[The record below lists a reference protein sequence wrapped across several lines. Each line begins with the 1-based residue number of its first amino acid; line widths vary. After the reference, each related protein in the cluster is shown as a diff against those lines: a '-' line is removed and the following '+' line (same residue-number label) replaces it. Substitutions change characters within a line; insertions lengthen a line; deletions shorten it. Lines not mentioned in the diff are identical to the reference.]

1 MVANKEI
8 LEEDLFYCLK
18 DIQILREK
26 LKMYERDKEALE
38 RLFKRKKKLIKRLAE
53 YD

>member
-26 LKMYERDKEALE
+26 LKMYERDQKELD
-38 RLFKRKKKLIKRLAE
+38 RLSKIKKELIEKLAE

>member
-1 MVANKEI
+1 MVETQEK
-8 LEEDLFYCLK
+8 LEEDLFICLQ

-26 LKMYERDKEALE
+26 LKMYERDLKELE
-38 RLFKRKKKLIKRLAE
+38 RLSKIKKELIGKLAE

>member
-1 MVANKEI
+1 MVETQEYIEK
-8 LEEDLFYCLK
+8 DLFICLK

-26 LKMYERDKEALE
+26 LKMYEGDQKELE
-38 RLFKRKKKLIKRLAE
+38 RLSKIKKELIGKLAE

>member
-1 MVANKEI
+1 MVETQEQIEK
-8 LEEDLFYCLK
+8 DLFICLQ

-26 LKMYERDKEALE
+26 LKMYERNQKELE
-38 RLFKRKKKLIKRLAE
+38 RLLKIKKDLIGKLAE

>member
-26 LKMYERDKEALE
+26 LKMYERDQKELE
-38 RLFKRKKKLIKRLAE
+38 RLSKIKKELIEKLAE

>member
-1 MVANKEI
+1 MVETQ
-8 LEEDLFYCLK
+8 EEVEKDLFICLQ

>member
-1 MVANKEI
+1 MVETQEQIEK
-8 LEEDLFYCLK
+8 DLFICLQ

-26 LKMYERDKEALE
+26 LKMYERDQKELE
-38 RLFKRKKKLIKRLAE
+38 RLSKIKKELIEKLAE

>member
-1 MVANKEI
+1 MVETQ
-8 LEEDLFYCLK
+8 EEVEKDLFICLQ
-18 DIQILREK
+18 DIQVLREK

>member
-1 MVANKEI
+1 MVETQEQIEK
-8 LEEDLFYCLK
+8 DLFVCLQ

-26 LKMYERDKEALE
+26 LKMYERDQKELE
-38 RLFKRKKKLIKRLAE
+38 RLSKIKKELIGKLAK